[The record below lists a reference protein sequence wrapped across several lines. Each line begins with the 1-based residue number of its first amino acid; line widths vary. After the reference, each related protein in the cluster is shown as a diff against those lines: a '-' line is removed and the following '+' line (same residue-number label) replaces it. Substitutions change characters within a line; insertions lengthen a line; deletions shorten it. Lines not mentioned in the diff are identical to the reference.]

1 MNDPVLSASKWFYD
15 GVWGVLARAML
26 VPRTPP
32 SLPLNPGEEMLTLH
46 PAEGYLRYLKLE
58 FWLGLLL
65 FDGVVFVLW
74 LVIFVN
80 SPAAGLITSPFAFVI
95 AVVPDIIA
103 YVGIHVLYDTTWYI
117 ITPRSL
123 RIRAGIWV
131 LKEMTF
137 TFENVQNVTINQ
149 GPLQRFFGI
158 ADVVVETAGGSVVAG
173 PHGVGASAAHRGVLT
188 GIDNAD
194 KIRSL
199 IRERAGQSRT
209 TGLGDEAHVEPASRQ
224 SWGRDHVEA
233 LREIRNLLA
242 APGGR
247 P

>member
-1 MNDPVLSASKWFYD
+1 MI
-15 GVWGVLARAML
+15 
-26 VPRTPP
+26 
-32 SLPLNPGEEMLTLH
+32 

-158 ADVVVETAGGSVVAG
+158 ADVVVETAGGSAVAG

-209 TGLGDEAHVEPASRQ
+209 TVSATKRTLNPRRVNHGAAITSRHCARFAICLQLQGDAHESARNCANR
-224 SWGRDHVEA
+224 GDFGA
-233 LREIRNLLA
+233 LLRARGSDNA
-242 APGGR
+242 TAFY
-247 P
+247 